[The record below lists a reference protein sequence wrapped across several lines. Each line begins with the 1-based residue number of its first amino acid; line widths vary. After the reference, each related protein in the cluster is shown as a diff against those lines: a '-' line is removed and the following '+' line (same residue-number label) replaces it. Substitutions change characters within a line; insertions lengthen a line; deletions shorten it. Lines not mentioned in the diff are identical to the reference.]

1 MSEQE
6 APSLESLNSNLKSAG
21 TKPTRRGVYILP
33 SLFTIGTLICGYVA
47 ILSTLKGAELL
58 ASGAAASGA
67 AAAFD
72 TAARLIGWAI
82 VFDGLDGR
90 IARLTN
96 STSNF
101 GREFD
106 SLADVITFGVAPAFL
121 AYSWGVQNVHP
132 AFSHNLVFY
141 LEKVGWVV
149 GFAFVICGAARLAR
163 FNIDRGA
170 SSDRKYFVGLP
181 IPAGA
186 GVIAAVVHWAKQPIQ
201 GSISGILWVVF
212 VAVTAYLMVSH
223 VRYFSFKTVDLR
235 KKHSYVFIIVL
246 GLIVWAIWAYSEP
259 VLLAFALSYFFSGPI
274 LRLVNRSHPHP
285 PSPRT
290 QETAAREVH
299 AT

>member
-1 MSEQE
+1 
-6 APSLESLNSNLKSAG
+6 
-21 TKPTRRGVYILP
+21 LP

-58 ASGAAASGA
+58 AAGAVVTGA
-67 AAAFD
+67 PAAFD

-90 IARLTN
+90 VARLTN
-96 STSNF
+96 SASNF

-121 AYSWGVQNVHP
+121 AYSWGVQAVHQ
-132 AFSHNLVFY
+132 AYSHNLVYY

-170 SSDRKYFVGLP
+170 PSDRKYFVGLP

-186 GVIAAVVHWAKQPIQ
+186 GAVAAVVHWAKQPIQ
-201 GSISGILWVVF
+201 GSVASVLWVVF
-212 VAVTAYLMVSH
+212 VAVTAYLMVSR

-235 KKHSYVFIIVL
+235 KKHSYLFIIVL

-259 VLLAFALSYFFSGPI
+259 VLLAFASMYFLSGPI

-285 PSPRT
+285 PSART
-290 QETAAREVH
+290 QQTPGREVH
-299 AT
+299 VT

>member
-1 MSEQE
+1 MSEPE
-6 APSLESLNSNLKSAG
+6 APSLESQNQKARTAG
-21 TKPTRRGVYILP
+21 AGPTRRGVYVLP

-47 ILSTLKGAELL
+47 ILSTLRGAELL
-58 ASGAAASGA
+58 ATGAVGVGA
-67 AAAFD
+67 PAAFD

-121 AYSWGVQNVHP
+121 AYSWGVQAVHP
-132 AFSHNLVFY
+132 AYAHNLIFY
-141 LEKVGWVV
+141 IQKVGWVV
-149 GFAFVICGAARLAR
+149 GFAFLICGATRLAR

-170 SSDRKYFVGLP
+170 TGDRKYFVGLP

-186 GVIAAVVHWAKQPIQ
+186 GVVAAVVHWAKEPIE
-201 GSISGILWVVF
+201 SAALSILWVAI
-212 VAVTAYLMVSH
+212 VAVTAYLMVSR

-246 GLIVWAIWAYSEP
+246 GLIIWAIWAYSEP
-259 VLLAFALSYFFSGPI
+259 VLLGLAFVYFLSGPF
-274 LRLVNRSHPHP
+274 LRLINRSHPHSP
-285 PSPRT
+285 PQRT
-290 QETAAREVH
+290 QESPGREVH
-299 AT
+299 VT

>member
-1 MSEQE
+1 V
-6 APSLESLNSNLKSAG
+6 G
-21 TKPTRRGVYILP
+21 TGPTRRGVYVLP

-47 ILSTLKGAELL
+47 ILSTLRGAELL
-58 ASGAAASGA
+58 ATGVVGIGAP
-67 AAAFD
+67 AAFD

-121 AYSWGVQNVHP
+121 AYSWGVQAVQP
-132 AFSHNLVFY
+132 AYAHNLIFY
-141 LEKVGWVV
+141 IQKVGWVV
-149 GFAFVICGAARLAR
+149 GFAFLICGATRLAR

-170 SSDRKYFVGLP
+170 TADRKYFVGLP

-186 GVIAAVVHWAKQPIQ
+186 GVVAAVVHWAKEPIQ
-201 GSISGILWVVF
+201 GAAFSILWVAI
-212 VAVTAYLMVSH
+212 VAVTAYLMVSR
-223 VRYFSFKTVDLR
+223 VRYFSFKTIDLR

-246 GLIVWAIWAYSEP
+246 GLIIWAIWAYSEP
-259 VLLAFALSYFFSGPI
+259 VLLSLALVYFLSGPF
-274 LRLVNRSHPHP
+274 LRLVNRSHSHP
-285 PSPRT
+285 PPPRM
-290 QETAAREVH
+290 QESSSREVH
-299 AT
+299 VT

>member
-1 MSEQE
+1 MSEPG
-6 APSLESLNSNLKSAG
+6 APSLESQDLRARTPGNA
-21 TKPTRRGVYILP
+21 PTRRGVYVLP

-58 ASGAAASGA
+58 AVGAVGGGS

-96 STSNF
+96 STSKF
-101 GREFD
+101 GGEFD

-121 AYSWGVQNVHP
+121 AYAWGVQAVQP
-132 AFSHNLVFY
+132 AYAHNLVFY
-141 LEKVGWVV
+141 IEKVGWVV

-170 SSDRKYFVGLP
+170 TADRKYFVGLP

-186 GVIAAVVHWAKQPIQ
+186 GVVAAVVHWAKEPIQ
-201 GSISGILWVVF
+201 GALFSMLWVAI
-212 VAVTAYLMVSH
+212 VAVTAYLMVSR
-223 VRYFSFKTVDLR
+223 VRYFSFKTLDLR
-235 KKHSYVFIIVL
+235 KKHSYLFIIVL
-246 GLIVWAIWAYSEP
+246 GLIIWAIWAYSEP
-259 VLLAFALSYFFSGPI
+259 VLLSFAFVYFLHGPV

-285 PSPRT
+285 PAPRT
-290 QETAAREVH
+290 QKSPGREVH
-299 AT
+299 VT